1 MEAHLTAAG
10 EDFLIDG
17 LSFKPPSNT
26 AAYVQETRQVSYFPE
41 SGNRFDPVS
50 SRVIRFRLADHAF
63 LEASSCKLGF
73 TITNLGNQNITPLA
87 QPMSMFRRGRLFAAS
102 QLVEDRMELATE
114 AAVTD
119 RLLEPYRRLG
129 NSNEAHPLG
138 NPFNGDYQV
147 LGATK
152 SRRILVNLPFGVFQQ
167 PKWIPLHL
175 VAGGLILEFELDDA
189 LTGFSETSGVDFQ
202 ITDVKMLANIHTVD
216 SALANSYASHVL
228 RGNPLHLH
236 YNTVVSSRHLVT
248 DSSFDIS
255 LVRCFTRLKAIF
267 AVSSRR
273 VKRRQQSLQVHSTQ
287 LQIPTLTH
295 TTGKS
300 PLEAEDSQKE
310 LQLVWPKITN
320 TSDRRPAHFMARAV
334 TASCR
339 IGTVLICT
347 SWDAT
352 SKRCRIKPHI
362 RAYPPRMGRSCSSRS
377 RIRASRPE
385 MRALYSR
392 FTTL

>member
-87 QPMSMFRRGRLFAAS
+87 QPMSMFRRGLLFAAS

-119 RLLEPYRRLG
+119 RLLEPYRRLD

-175 VAGGLILEFELDDA
+175 VAGG
-189 LTGFSETSGVDFQ
+189 
-202 ITDVKMLANIHTVD
+202 
-216 SALANSYASHVL
+216 
-228 RGNPLHLH
+228 
-236 YNTVVSSRHLVT
+236 
-248 DSSFDIS
+248 
-255 LVRCFTRLKAIF
+255 
-267 AVSSRR
+267 
-273 VKRRQQSLQVHSTQ
+273 
-287 LQIPTLTH
+287 
-295 TTGKS
+295 
-300 PLEAEDSQKE
+300 
-310 LQLVWPKITN
+310 
-320 TSDRRPAHFMARAV
+320 
-334 TASCR
+334 
-339 IGTVLICT
+339 
-347 SWDAT
+347 
-352 SKRCRIKPHI
+352 
-362 RAYPPRMGRSCSSRS
+362 
-377 RIRASRPE
+377 
-385 MRALYSR
+385 
-392 FTTL
+392 